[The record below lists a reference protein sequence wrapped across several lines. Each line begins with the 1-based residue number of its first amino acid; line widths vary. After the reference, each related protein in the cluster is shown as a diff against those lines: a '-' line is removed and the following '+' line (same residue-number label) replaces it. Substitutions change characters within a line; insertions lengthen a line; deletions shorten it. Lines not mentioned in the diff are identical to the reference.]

1 MVVDSDLKIHFA
13 NPAFGILMGRRAE
26 DFVGHCFKNLVT
38 DLGEQGN
45 LMINEFIKCFKNDLD
60 ACDPKTRRE
69 KSLAYEARDP
79 LLSMEENYKQQLSK
93 TITLKDRV
101 FSYRLFD
108 ASVEGNNLSG
118 MVLSDLTEMKEFL
131 ERMSETENMAS
142 LRILAAGIAHEMN
155 NPLYSLTGFSEIILK
170 ETDIGKIK
178 VYASKIKNNCD
189 RLVQAISKFT
199 SYVHDKK
206 SGAVEETDIV
216 NQIEAAI
223 DFASLPYRDK
233 KVEIEKDFSYKPFLR
248 GDPEEIRQIFINI
261 INNSIQAIDPRG
273 KITITLKKMEEQF
286 RVSIVDNGPGIS
298 PENLQRIFNPFFTT
312 KKQGEGTGLGLS
324 IAQRLIEKYKGNI
337 EVKSQEGVGTT
348 VNLMFSDPSRKEKK

>member
-13 NPAFGILMGRRAE
+13 NPAFGILMERRVE
-26 DFVGHCFKNLVT
+26 DFIGHCFKEMMT
-38 DLGEQGN
+38 GLGEPGN
-45 LMINEFIKCFKNDLD
+45 LMLNEFSKCFKNAMDTTD
-60 ACDPKTRRE
+60 AKSRRE
-69 KSLAYEARDP
+69 KLLTYEARDP
-79 LLSMEENYKQQLSK
+79 LFPMNGNSKQQFSK
-93 TITLKDRV
+93 TITLKGRV
-101 FSYRLFD
+101 FSYWLFD
-108 ASVEGNNLSG
+108 PSVDGNNLRG
-118 MVLSDLTEMKEFL
+118 MVLIDLTETKEFL

-142 LRILAAGIAHEMN
+142 LKILAAGIAHEMN

-170 ETDIGKIK
+170 ENDIRKIK
-178 VYASKIKNNCD
+178 IYASKIKNNCD
-189 RLVQAISKFT
+189 RLSQAISKFT

-206 SGAVEETDIV
+206 SGVVEETNIV

-233 KVEIEKDFSYKPFLR
+233 KIEFEKDFSYKPFLR

-261 INNSIQAIDPRG
+261 INNSVQAIDPG
-273 KITITLKKMEEQF
+273 GKIKITIKKIEERF
-286 RVSIVDNGPGIS
+286 RVSIEDNGPGIS

-348 VNLMFSDPSRKEKK
+348 VNLMFSNQ